1 MSLDL
6 NTQSNV
12 AAVATGTLAPR
23 LGSLS
28 VAYLAELSKH
38 GIFEGPIGEARLSP
52 AVAQLVAAVHQVLAG
67 GEVRVEVV
75 RPGFGA
81 VADKLDVSLRTSID
95 ESNRMS
101 SIHEA
106 LGVTGV

>member
-6 NTQSNV
+6 NTQSN
-12 AAVATGTLAPR
+12 AAVATGNLEPR

-38 GIFEGPIGEARLSP
+38 GIFEGPIGDARLSP

-81 VADKLDVSLRTSID
+81 IADKLDASLRTSVE

-101 SIHEA
+101 GVYEA
-106 LGVTGV
+106 QAIVNV